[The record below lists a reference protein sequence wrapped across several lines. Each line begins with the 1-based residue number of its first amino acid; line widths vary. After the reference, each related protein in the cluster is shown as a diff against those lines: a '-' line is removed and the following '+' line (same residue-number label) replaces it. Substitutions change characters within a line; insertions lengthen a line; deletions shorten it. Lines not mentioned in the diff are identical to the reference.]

1 MPIRECDESRK
12 NLLYGVWLKPKR
24 FCNGRSATK
33 PRIGERSTTIPY
45 GSTNTSDWY
54 LEMVNM

>member
-33 PRIGERSTTIPY
+33 PRIGERSTTIP
-45 GSTNTSDWY
+45 
-54 LEMVNM
+54 